1 MFIIVLD
8 WRNILKSI
16 KKILSILLIFTLL
29 LTTACVKEQRRK
41 MYANISP
48 KDLYIDQDNI
58 NINFVMV
65 HNDVLTSMLKED
77 TPFFYIK
84 DNSFDIS
91 GSNDPN
97 VIYITADALE
107 GTTKADIDL
116 FLSMALTYIG
126 FACSEQNNKYKTP
139 SIDETGTYLDFG
151 SVYNEYDLSIKITI
165 EGKDYLVNEYIK
177 AGKKIPVDSRYWMNL
192 E

>member
-1 MFIIVLD
+1 M
-8 WRNILKSI
+8 KSI

-97 VIYITADALE
+97 VIYITADTLE

-151 SVYNEYDLSIKITI
+151 SVYDEYDLSIKITI